1 MLFKRPLARLQ
12 LGKSVAV
19 LLFLIGLLLCTKYY
33 AGLQKRTFGAIGET
47 TETWTLEK
55 PYTGMSAQVRNVDV
69 QNASRS
75 HRQQCFRR
83 PCAG

>member
-47 TETWTLEK
+47 IISETWTLEK
-55 PYTGMSAQVRNVDV
+55 PYTGMSAG
-69 QNASRS
+69 SRAKL
-75 HRQQCFRR
+75 CKKM
-83 PCAG
+83 